1 MRLKLNV
8 IAAAML
14 SAGMFA
20 TYPAMAADAPAHGAA
35 PAATPQAAASP
46 GQDTA
51 PGSSTAKTKAADKQ
65 KTDKQKESKDEKL
78 VKTLESIEVVGFS
91 RSIETSI
98 AYQRYSDKIENVVTA
113 ADIGGLPDQS
123 IADALT
129 RLPGVAAERI
139 SGQASQI
146 NLRGLTGNFIA
157 TTLNGR
163 LQPSSSGSNYVQ
175 FSDYPSELIQQ
186 VAIYKSSQADVL
198 EGGVGGTIAMQTVD
212 PLQNQQQHTF
222 NANLRGSYNSRAD
235 EVHGADTNGYRV
247 SGAYQGKFLGDT
259 LGVGLGFAEMYQPH
273 VAEQF
278 VNESYS
284 NTPLNLGGKQVYAN
298 TGIQVNQVGG
308 TERRRG
314 HMATVVW
321 QPSDH
326 FKLTGDAFYSKFH
339 NGSFQRGIRAQQF
352 TNGLGVITDPVV
364 SDRNAL
370 VGGTVSSIPGGFFG
384 IPGLQG
390 FGVSATDNN
399 QSTDT
404 SVFSSGLNAQWHDGP
419 WTVDVDAS
427 VARSTSYQVGS
438 DVTLDAYDDLA
449 SGQPRI
455 ADQSVTFALD
465 GLHVGSL
472 SVANPGMYTDLNR
485 MALSSYGVYPTTYHD
500 GMKAFRT
507 AVTYEFLDNAVFSAL
522 KAGFYLRNH
531 EYNADRSVWI
541 YGSAYG
547 QYWLSN
553 PGQPPLTLD
562 ASNAVKRCWKGGT
575 FGGFPCFLAVD
586 SNAILAA
593 HGLTPNP
600 VKDWSQNWT
609 EVQSGDVDVKVRDA
623 FIQADIDTYLFD
635 HELTGN
641 IGVRAVHTSQYS
653 PGLQQVG
660 GGAGEPI
667 TDGHGVISKDF
678 VRVNPGQTYTDYL
691 PSINLNY
698 HLDDANQVRFAA
710 AKVMSR
716 PPIDLL
722 KSGTGSFIQDGR
734 YNLYGGTSPFLDPM
748 YATQYD
754 LTFEHY
760 FPDSSG
766 AFVADLF
773 YKHIDS
779 FVQSITNDNY
789 DFASHGYDVPIDPN
803 TGHPYLDGSYQTA
816 YNNTEG
822 GYVRGVELQF
832 QKTRFLPGIWSGLG
846 VSLNY
851 AYTES
856 GTTIPSDLGGF
867 QQEQSLPGLSRNVGS
882 AALFYDYGKFATR
895 LSGTWRSAFVSG
907 SQAAFDYQTVY
918 FAPAKVFDYQASW
931 QFSKQLRGMVQ
942 VLNLTDQPTR
952 SYFGNPDQTSTIQ
965 YFGRTIYAGLSLDL

>member
-46 GQDTA
+46 GQDIA

-146 NLRGLTGNFIA
+146 NLRGLTGNFLA

-326 FKLTGDAFYSKFH
+326 FKLTG
-339 NGSFQRGIRAQQF
+339 
-352 TNGLGVITDPVV
+352 
-364 SDRNAL
+364 
-370 VGGTVSSIPGGFFG
+370 
-384 IPGLQG
+384 
-390 FGVSATDNN
+390 
-399 QSTDT
+399 
-404 SVFSSGLNAQWHDGP
+404 
-419 WTVDVDAS
+419 
-427 VARSTSYQVGS
+427 
-438 DVTLDAYDDLA
+438 
-449 SGQPRI
+449 
-455 ADQSVTFALD
+455 
-465 GLHVGSL
+465 
-472 SVANPGMYTDLNR
+472 
-485 MALSSYGVYPTTYHD
+485 
-500 GMKAFRT
+500 
-507 AVTYEFLDNAVFSAL
+507 
-522 KAGFYLRNH
+522 
-531 EYNADRSVWI
+531 
-541 YGSAYG
+541 
-547 QYWLSN
+547 
-553 PGQPPLTLD
+553 
-562 ASNAVKRCWKGGT
+562 
-575 FGGFPCFLAVD
+575 
-586 SNAILAA
+586 
-593 HGLTPNP
+593 
-600 VKDWSQNWT
+600 
-609 EVQSGDVDVKVRDA
+609 
-623 FIQADIDTYLFD
+623 
-635 HELTGN
+635 
-641 IGVRAVHTSQYS
+641 
-653 PGLQQVG
+653 
-660 GGAGEPI
+660 
-667 TDGHGVISKDF
+667 
-678 VRVNPGQTYTDYL
+678 
-691 PSINLNY
+691 
-698 HLDDANQVRFAA
+698 
-710 AKVMSR
+710 
-716 PPIDLL
+716 
-722 KSGTGSFIQDGR
+722 
-734 YNLYGGTSPFLDPM
+734 
-748 YATQYD
+748 
-754 LTFEHY
+754 
-760 FPDSSG
+760 
-766 AFVADLF
+766 
-773 YKHIDS
+773 
-779 FVQSITNDNY
+779 
-789 DFASHGYDVPIDPN
+789 
-803 TGHPYLDGSYQTA
+803 
-816 YNNTEG
+816 
-822 GYVRGVELQF
+822 
-832 QKTRFLPGIWSGLG
+832 
-846 VSLNY
+846 
-851 AYTES
+851 
-856 GTTIPSDLGGF
+856 
-867 QQEQSLPGLSRNVGS
+867 
-882 AALFYDYGKFATR
+882 
-895 LSGTWRSAFVSG
+895 
-907 SQAAFDYQTVY
+907 
-918 FAPAKVFDYQASW
+918 
-931 QFSKQLRGMVQ
+931 
-942 VLNLTDQPTR
+942 
-952 SYFGNPDQTSTIQ
+952 
-965 YFGRTIYAGLSLDL
+965 